1 MDIHVE
7 REGEG
12 SRKMGSVERF
22 SPKEVKRGGGRERG
36 RAKGKGAGQRGK
48 TKERW
53 DAGRRIERKV
63 ERGREVQQAAIPF
76 LDKHYW

>member
-12 SRKMGSVERF
+12 SRKMGSEERL

-36 RAKGKGAGQRGK
+36 RAKGKDKGEVGRGK
-48 TKERW
+48 
-53 DAGRRIERKV
+53 A
-63 ERGREVQQAAIPF
+63 
-76 LDKHYW
+76 H